1 MKTTKLTILLTLAF
15 LSLGSSKTKAQD
27 VGPIKGAVIKGARPH
42 MVEFIINGNVA
53 IPNGSGI
60 QSSLKFNPAININY
74 YLSKNSFIGLD
85 VSYLT
90 ANPTFNMDDYAAP
103 FANKGFASII
113 KDKTKFSST
122 SFLLTGG
129 YAFRAKAAAAKAKE
143 LYLRLGA
150 GVSLNTFPS
159 QTITQNF
166 NGTTD
171 VIARYQTPAGYSK
184 TNLII
189 KPALQFN
196 FWITPNFGITLNAQ
210 YEMYLG
216 NKDFSY
222 TYKDL
227 NGINFNAVP
236 PTPTDVLNTRINEAP
251 IITETVSGITGNL
264 SFGGGIVFVLKTR
277 TKSNQT
283 NERIPK
289 TRTKSNQTNERIPKT
304 RTKSNQT
311 NERIP
316 KTRTKSNQTN
326 ERIPKTR
333 TKSNQTNERIP
344 KTRTKS
350 NQTNE

>member
-1 MKTTKLTILLTLAF
+1 MKTTKLITLLTLAF
-15 LSLGSSKTKAQD
+15 ISLGSSTTKAQD
-27 VGPIKGAVIKGARPH
+27 VGPIKVPVIKGGSPH
-42 MVEFIINGNVA
+42 MVEFIINGNGV
-53 IPNGSGI
+53 IPRGSGI

-171 VIARYQTPAGYSK
+171 VIARYQTPADYSK
-184 TNLII
+184 TNFII

-210 YEMYLG
+210 YQMYLG

-227 NGINFNAVP
+227 NGIIFNAVP
-236 PTPTDVLNTRINEAP
+236 PIPTDVLNININNAP
-251 IITETVSGITGNL
+251 IITEMVSGITGNL
-264 SFGGGIVFVLKTR
+264 SFGGGIVFALKTR

-311 NERIP
+311 NE
-316 KTRTKSNQTN
+316 
-326 ERIPKTR
+326 
-333 TKSNQTNERIP
+333 
-344 KTRTKS
+344 
-350 NQTNE
+350 